1 MSYKNLIEKMNDKK
15 QEMRDMLNKIET
27 EGRAFTQ
34 EETAKFNALN
44 DEILNI
50 DDSLT
55 IADKIEALDNRI
67 VETNLEP
74 QDKAE
79 IKSFANFL
87 RKGIYNTGEVAKGDN
102 TKIIPS
108 TIASKILEI
117 VEEVCPIYARA
128 TKYNVKGTLSIPKYV
143 KNGSDD
149 VTVAYAEDFVA
160 PTAHAG
166 KFDSITLTGFYANA
180 LVEISQGLIN
190 NTDIDL
196 VNYFARKLA
205 EKFARWLEK
214 ECLYGTAGKIDG
226 IVRSYDTTNNKVTLA
241 SATAIKTDELI
252 DIQDT
257 IPDVYQFGAEWY
269 LSKKT
274 RSVLRK
280 LKDGDGKYLLNPDL
294 TAKWGYTLLGK
305 PVYCSDNIKELGT
318 QGNEVIFYGD
328 FSGLAVKLVKD
339 LTVDVL
345 NDSYFK
351 LRNSIG
357 ILGKIEVDAKVENT
371 QKIVVAVAGPAA

>member
-1 MSYKNLIEKMNDKK
+1 MKNLVEKMNDSK
-15 QEMRDMLNKIET
+15 QVMKNMLDTIEN
-27 EGRAFTQ
+27 EGRAFTA
-34 EETAKFNALN
+34 EEKAKFEALR
-44 DEILNI
+44 DEVLNI
-50 DDSLT
+50 DETLT
-55 IADKIEALDNRI
+55 IADKIDAIDNRI

-74 QDKAE
+74 KDKVE
-79 IKSFANFL
+79 IKQFANFL
-87 RKGIYNTGEVAKGDN
+87 RSGIMNTGEVTKGDN
-102 TKIIPS
+102 TKIIPT
-108 TIASKILEI
+108 TIASKVLEI

-149 VTVAYAEDFVA
+149 VTVAYGEDFVA
-160 PTAHAG
+160 PSAHAG

-180 LVEISQGLIN
+180 LVEISKGLIN

-205 EKFARWLEK
+205 EKFAQWLEK
-214 ECLYGTAGKIDG
+214 ECLYGTESKIVG
-226 IVRSYDTTNNKVTLA
+226 VVGSYDATNNKVTLA
-241 SATAIKTDELI
+241 SATKITTDELI
-252 DIQDT
+252 DIQDL
-257 IPDVYQFGAEWY
+257 IPDVYQMGAEWY
-269 LSKKT
+269 MNKAT
-274 RSVLRK
+274 RSAIRK
-280 LKDGDGKYLLNPDL
+280 LKDSDGKYLLNPDL

-305 PVYCSDNIKELGT
+305 PVYCSDNIKKLGT

-339 LTVDVL
+339 LTVDIL

-357 ILGKIEVDAKVENT
+357 ILGTIEVDAKVENT
-371 QKIVVAVAGPAA
+371 QKIAVAVAGTAA

>member
-1 MSYKNLIEKMNDKK
+1 MKNLVEKMNDSK
-15 QEMRDMLNKIET
+15 QVMKNMLDTIEN
-27 EGRAFTQ
+27 EGRAFTA
-34 EETAKFNALN
+34 EEKAKFEALR
-44 DEILNI
+44 DEVLNI
-50 DDSLT
+50 DETLT
-55 IADKIEALDNRI
+55 IADKIDAIDNRI

-74 QDKAE
+74 KDKVE
-79 IKSFANFL
+79 IKQFANFL
-87 RKGIYNTGEVAKGDN
+87 RSGIMNTGEVAKGDN

-108 TIASKILEI
+108 TIASKVLEI

-149 VTVAYAEDFVA
+149 VTVAYGEDFVA
-160 PTAHAG
+160 PSSHAG
-166 KFDSITLTGFYANA
+166 KLDSITLTGFYANA
-180 LVEISQGLIN
+180 LVEISKGLIN

-205 EKFARWLEK
+205 EKFAKWLEK
-214 ECLYGTAGKIDG
+214 ECLYGTSSKIVG
-226 IVRSYDTTNNKVTLA
+226 VVGSYDATNNKVTLA
-241 SATAIKTDELI
+241 SSSKITTDELI
-252 DIQDT
+252 NIQDL
-257 IPDVYQFGAEWY
+257 IPDVYQANAEWY
-269 LSKKT
+269 LNKAT
-274 RSVLRK
+274 RSVIRK

-305 PVYCSDNIKELGT
+305 PVYCSDNIKKLGT

-339 LTVDVL
+339 ITVDIL
-345 NDSYFK
+345 DDSYFK

-357 ILGKIEVDAKVENT
+357 ILGTVEVDAKVENT
-371 QKIVVAVAGPAA
+371 QKIAVAVAGTAA